1 MVNRLAI
8 DPNNRLAL
16 PDRPVINS
24 GAVAVFELLNDPDS
38 VPEQFMDED
47 TDRIYS
53 ENIRGSDTPQKDRL
67 RLTENMMIATSIGTD
82 LATAD
87 ATHDQ
92 MEKEGF
98 LKTLK
103 EEWTT
108 ERVLGKVPIV
118 GALQPI
124 AESIEAMKAAER
136 LSSNFDYSKAV
147 TVKQQ
152 REGFITITPRVEK
165 PFFHNKEADAQLVED
180 YIERVTKDRTFLGKV
195 AAGLSILP
203 TWMLEFAMTGGLAS
217 FGKEATKKGMIK
229 LLNNYAKTKVGAT
242 ALRAT
247 GWVGGAITRTTL
259 GLPSRVVE
267 KGLERQLQ
275 VRVGLREQ
283 EGWATSFATAWGDVV
298 IESASEEAGQAI
310 TAFGAKALGVTK
322 FGSKFVD
329 ALRKAWIKTTGGT
342 AGKFN
347 KALSTGGYS
356 NLLGEIGEEGL
367 GSVLRAITDVED
379 FGAGAEAGVLER
391 LAAATEQF
399 IEELPVTATV
409 LAIPFAGQS
418 IVAQI
423 GKTPTP
429 EATVAAP
436 EQKVPVTPTQQAP
449 PVKDKGLEA
458 AKGEVVIPTFK
469 EWQKIVRGPT
479 KETNEEFFGTL
490 EKQRDAYNFKV
501 QDLQAK
507 ASGTFF
513 PSQTAQPPT
522 AEGKAKVTRPSKAQ
536 SQIDAKKFLKQVAE
550 HEAQVKGEM
559 GIVDVEP
566 IEFDIE
572 KERDEGLGATWY
584 ENNRQVYK
592 KSVLKRAGEFAKQAG
607 IGIEKVITPIST
619 RLFNINPTLFR
630 ATRRHTFNV
639 MTRTT
644 EQVKRAEIF
653 LRDVKKIPKK
663 ELVELDL
670 AFKNSDGERIGEILA
685 KHNLKKQFREVRK
698 ILDELFESGKA
709 VGLNID
715 YRKNYMPRVIKD
727 AKGFLDFVRGTDDWP
742 IMEEAI
748 KRQEKARNRPL
759 TDEERAVIAN
769 TMLRG
774 YRTSA
779 LTIAAPGATKTRT
792 VPIVDAKLNQFYLN
806 FKDSLIAYI
815 QVMNESIAARE
826 FFGKETKTITK
837 TRGQLSATRTRFA
850 KAKRREA
857 TKTREAETKEAFT
870 KRRQKMQVKMVE
882 LENLLEALNASDLSD
897 TIGAYVDQLIVDGEI
912 THSQER
918 QVIDL
923 LQGLFNPSGI
933 GNLLGG
939 LKTLTYITHLGSPL
953 NAVTQIED
961 LALSFYRSPLGFLP
975 EAVRAFINKS
985 EITPA
990 DIGITTIAQ
999 ELSGVGMM
1007 KRTLTEILRITGF
1020 EKIDRVGKQTFIN
1033 TVIKK
1038 MRKQA
1043 QKPTKSFGDR
1053 IRRVFGDD
1061 SKQVIEDLKSGKM
1074 TDNIKYL
1081 AFNQLLDVQP
1091 LALTE
1096 MPEAYNRSGNLRILY
1111 TLKTF
1116 MIRQF
1121 DFIRGEALADMRHK
1135 ETFMRGFGRLVW
1147 LTFALSLFG
1156 AGTDAI
1162 KDFMRGRKF
1171 DIQDSVVDNILRR
1184 FFFSKYQISTAKR
1197 DGILRSYLE
1206 GFLPP
1211 TALIDRMVRDM
1222 IKVWDDPTK
1231 ANQSLRSLP
1240 IVGELLYQWWFADK
1254 KKSQKSVKFRT
1265 SE

>member
-8 DPNNRLAL
+8 DSDNRLAL
-16 PDRPVINS
+16 PEQPVINS
-24 GAVAVFELLNDPDS
+24 GAVAVFELLNDPNTM
-38 VPEQFMDED
+38 PEQFMDED
-47 TDRIYS
+47 TDRVYS

-124 AESIEAMKAAER
+124 AESIEVMKAAER
-136 LSSNFDYSKAV
+136 LSGNFDYSKAI

-165 PFFHNKEADAQLVED
+165 PFFHNKETDAQLVED

-195 AAGLSILP
+195 AAGISILP

-275 VRVGLREQ
+275 VRIGLREQ

-298 IESASEEAGQAI
+298 IEAASEEAGQAI
-310 TAFGAKALGVTK
+310 TAFGAKVLGVTK

-347 KALSTGGYS
+347 KALATGGYS
-356 NLLGEIGEEGL
+356 NLLGEIGEERL
-367 GSVLRAITDVED
+367 GTILRALTDVDD
-379 FGAGAEAGVLER
+379 FGAGAEANVLER
-391 LAAATEQF
+391 LKAGLEQD
-399 IEELPVTATV
+399 IENLPVEAVV
-409 LAIPFAGQS
+409 LSVPFAGQS
-418 IVAQI
+418 IVNQLA
-423 GKTPTP
+423 GKPTP
-429 EATVAAP
+429 EAAVIAP
-436 EQKVPVTPTQQAP
+436 EAKVEPEGIKVPPT
-449 PVKDKGLEA
+449 VEK
-458 AKGEVVIPTFK
+458 VV
-469 EWQKIVRGPT
+469 
-479 KETNEEFFGTL
+479 
-490 EKQRDAYNFKV
+490 
-501 QDLQAK
+501 
-507 ASGTFF
+507 
-513 PSQTAQPPT
+513 
-522 AEGKAKVTRPSKAQ
+522 RPSKVQA
-536 SQIDAKKFLKQVAE
+536 QIDAKKFLKQVAE
-550 HEAQVKGEM
+550 HEAQVKGEL

-592 KSVLKRAGEFAKQAG
+592 KSVLKRAGEFARQAG

-619 RLFNINPTLFR
+619 RLFNINPALFR

-639 MTRTT
+639 MVRTT

-698 ILDELFESGKA
+698 VLDELFESGKA

-792 VPIVDAKLNQFYLN
+792 VPIVDAKLNQFYLD

-857 TKTREAETKEAFT
+857 TETREAETKEAFT
-870 KRRQKMQVKMVE
+870 KRTQKMQARIVE

-918 QVIDL
+918 QVTDL

-1007 KRTLTEILRITGF
+1007 KRALTEILRITGF

-1053 IRRVFGDD
+1053 IKRVFGDD

-1171 DIQDSVVDNILRR
+1171 DLQDSVVDNILRR

-1254 KKSQKSVKFRT
+1254 KKSQKPVKFRT